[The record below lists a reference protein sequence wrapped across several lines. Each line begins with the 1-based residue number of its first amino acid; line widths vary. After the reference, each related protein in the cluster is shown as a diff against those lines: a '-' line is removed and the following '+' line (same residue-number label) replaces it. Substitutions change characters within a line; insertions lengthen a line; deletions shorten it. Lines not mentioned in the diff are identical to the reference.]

1 MLVLITAVKLVCEI
15 AILSLLAQW
24 LVGVLA
30 GARRDQNWVYSLF
43 RVLTGPFTKTVRW
56 VTPKVVI
63 DRHVPLAT
71 FVLLT
76 MLWVVVTV
84 AKIQACL
91 AVGVQA
97 CQ

>member
-1 MLVLITAVKLVCEI
+1 MLVLISAVKLVCEI
-15 AILSLLAQW
+15 AILSLLGQW

-30 GARRDQNWVYSLF
+30 GARREQNWVYSLF
-43 RVLTGPFTKTVRW
+43 RVLTGPFTKTVRR
-56 VTPKVVI
+56 VTPKIVI

-71 FVLLT
+71 FVVLI
-76 MLWVVVTV
+76 MLWVMVTV
-84 AKIQACL
+84 AKIQTCL